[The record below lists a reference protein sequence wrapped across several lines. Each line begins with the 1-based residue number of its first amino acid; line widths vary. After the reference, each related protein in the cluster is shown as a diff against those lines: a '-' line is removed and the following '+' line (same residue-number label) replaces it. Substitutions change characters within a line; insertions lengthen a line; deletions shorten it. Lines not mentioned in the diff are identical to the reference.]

1 MKHFIRNIAEH
12 RKLFRDDKTGIAWIE
27 DGSTGLSHSAH
38 PNIDSSGSVS
48 GMKNLGYWGENDKVV
63 FSHGYYYN
71 ISRIAGSDALDRLAL
86 VECQCEKCRN
96 KDFAMKFRISEE
108 RYSEIKQNY
117 NDKIS
122 DSEIAEIINEWGPES
137 INNGYTISNFDGTGM
152 LEVCR
157 IDDIMAFKSE
167 EEAVNA
173 AQKDGIK
180 FIPVNE
186 LPENFERRY
195 LGWIDTPENRKK
207 IQEHASQNIAKLIL
221 YETQDFNE
229 EVYYSNRKEFLK
241 DLCEEI
247 NCRGVTGVHS
257 EVLADDLDLEKASRL
272 IFMGEFEDVPKEDME
287 WLEKYLEDLK

>member
-207 IQEHASQNIAKLIL
+207 FRSMRLKTLQNLFFTKHKTSMKRSI
-221 YETQDFNE
+221 TQ
-229 EVYYSNRKEFLK
+229 
-241 DLCEEI
+241 
-247 NCRGVTGVHS
+247 T
-257 EVLADDLDLEKASRL
+257 EKS
-272 IFMGEFEDVPKEDME
+272 F
-287 WLEKYLEDLK
+287 